1 MLLAFMAGS
10 DSPHQARKRT
20 LSFHTFRVSS
30 IARRGAMQRDLSPAE
45 DSLWALGRDVS
56 ARHERAPAAALVNG
70 SSRTPYNFGGNFSVN
85 SQC

>member
-1 MLLAFMAGS
+1 
-10 DSPHQARKRT
+10 
-20 LSFHTFRVSS
+20 
-30 IARRGAMQRDLSPAE
+30 MQRDLSPAE